1 MKKIL
6 LILGASSDVGTAF
19 IKSYADK
26 YDVII
31 GTYNSNK
38 TALDE
43 LAEQFGEKIVPYKLN
58 CLSET
63 DIDGFAE
70 YLAGKDLMPNYVLF
84 LPARQE
90 PMVRANELDS
100 ADLRNSLEVS
110 AVSFMRVMKT
120 VLPAMCEQNFG
131 RICVML
137 SSVTKN
143 AVAFQSAYMISK
155 YALLGAVKALAAE
168 YASKHIT
175 VNAVSPSMIDTKF
188 VSDTTGLV
196 KKNKFS
202 IQPLKR
208 LAEPSDV
215 NRAMEFFLENDN
227 EYINGE
233 NLLIAGGGIIS

>member
-1 MKKIL
+1 MRKIL
-6 LILGASSDVGTAF
+6 LMIGASSDVGTDF
-19 IKSYADK
+19 IKTYADK

-38 TALDE
+38 TILGE
-43 LAEQFGEKIVPYKLN
+43 LSEQFGEKIIPYKLD
-58 CLSET
+58 CLSES

-70 YLAGKDLMPNYVLF
+70 YLAEKDLMPNHVLF
-84 LPARQE
+84 LPSQKA

-100 ADLRNSLEVS
+100 ADLRNALEVS
-110 AVSFMRVMKT
+110 TVAFMHIMKI
-120 VLPAMCEQNFG
+120 VLPAMCGQNFG
-131 RICVML
+131 RICCML
-137 SSVTKN
+137 SSVTKS
-143 AVAFQSAYMISK
+143 AVSFQSPYMISK

-188 VSDTTGLV
+188 VSDSTGLV
-196 KKNKFS
+196 KKKNFS

-215 NRAMEFFLENDN
+215 NRAMEFFLENEN